1 MLASS
6 LVQSWLLP
14 PIWNLMSLTFTVCIP
29 VHILFSW
36 LCPNRPW
43 SSAKITL
50 GLPQSTPPNFSNFSR
65 KFFWTM
71 SSTTTELPLLW
82 HDVCAF
88 FSVLCTPLWPDTKRS
103 KEMEEE
109 CIPLIFSEV
118 SVHSCWW
125 HWFWAHGAAE
135 YHGMWWFMS
144 SWISPQP
151 SKIAFQVQN
160 QVFNPRACREHFV
173 FSPNAYVVSRPG
185 EIWLP
190 HWVML
195 LRRRLTWKSE
205 HLLRTPSMFPK
216 QLTDR
221 NKIEYFLPL
230 GHFCSGSVH
239 LVYDTSRC

>member
-1 MLASS
+1 
-6 LVQSWLLP
+6 
-14 PIWNLMSLTFTVCIP
+14 
-29 VHILFSW
+29 
-36 LCPNRPW
+36 
-43 SSAKITL
+43 
-50 GLPQSTPPNFSNFSR
+50 
-65 KFFWTM
+65 M

-88 FSVLCTPLWPDTKRS
+88 FSVLCTSLWPDTKRS

-135 YHGMWWFMS
+135 YRGMWWFMF

-151 SKIAFQVQN
+151 SKIALQVQN

-173 FSPNAYVVSRPG
+173 FSPKAYVVSCPR

-195 LRRRLTWKSE
+195 LRHRLKWKSE

-216 QLTDR
+216 QLTDI

-230 GHFCSGSVH
+230 GHFCSCSVH
-239 LVYDTSRC
+239 LVYDTSRCQLCCKNKFKCSHFRDLENAYKNLHLGILECSD

>member
-1 MLASS
+1 MLTSS
-6 LVQSWLLP
+6 LVQSWLRP
-14 PIWNLMSLTFTVCIP
+14 PIWNLMILTFTVCIP

-50 GLPQSTPPNFSNFSR
+50 GLPQSTSPNFSDFSH

-71 SSTTTELPLLW
+71 LSTTTELPLLW

-88 FSVLCTPLWPDTKRS
+88 FSVSAHPCDPIPNEVRKWRKSVFRSSFQRSQSTVVGDIDSEPMVQQNITACDDLCLPEFP
-103 KEMEEE
+103 
-109 CIPLIFSEV
+109 
-118 SVHSCWW
+118 
-125 HWFWAHGAAE
+125 
-135 YHGMWWFMS
+135 
-144 SWISPQP
+144 PQP

-160 QVFNPRACREHFV
+160 QVFNPRACGEHFV
-173 FSPNAYVVSRPG
+173 FSPNAYVVSCPR

-190 HWVML
+190 HWVMF
-195 LRRRLTWKSE
+195 LRRRRTWKSE
-205 HLLRTPSMFPK
+205 QLLRTPSMFPK